1 MYEVDARGLSCP
13 EPVML
18 TQAALKSHGNDTV
31 KVLVTEPH
39 SKANVE
45 KFARS
50 KMCIRDRFDGVSFVV
65 QANDGSAANG
75 GEAGFD
81 EAKVK
86 AMIGQAMRE
95 FANGLLGSE
104 E

>member
-31 KVLVTEPH
+31 KVL
-39 SKANVE
+39 E

-50 KMCIRDRFDGVSFVV
+50 QGKTVTVTETGDGFELII
-65 QANDGSAANG
+65 Q
-75 GEAGFD
+75 
-81 EAKVK
+81 
-86 AMIGQAMRE
+86 
-95 FANGLLGSE
+95 
-104 E
+104 